1 MLVLMMS
8 IKIYAVVALRILM
21 VLVNS
26 VYSHSLVMMMFSK
39 LSVLQQRVFWLL
51 LVVAVIALDQW
62 TKTLASQSL
71 TYGRAVEVLSVFD
84 LTLLH
89 NKGAAFSF
97 LSDAAGWQR
106 WFFTAISSVVSII
119 LLVWLLR
126 LKRDEVWLAASLAFI
141 LGGAIGNLWDR
152 IALGHVV
159 DFISVHYQDN
169 YFPAF
174 NIADSAITL
183 GATIMILDM
192 LISAKEKP
200 SE

>member
-1 MLVLMMS
+1 
-8 IKIYAVVALRILM
+8 
-21 VLVNS
+21 
-26 VYSHSLVMMMFSK
+26 MMMFSK
-39 LSVLQQRVFWLL
+39 FSVLQQRVFWLL
-51 LVVAVIALDQW
+51 LVIVVIALDQW

-71 TYGRAVEVLSVFD
+71 SYGRAIEVLPVFD

-183 GATIMILDM
+183 GATIMVLDM